1 MSPQKN
7 ASVMDEIT
15 TFFEQH
21 SRIMENMTKIVA
33 TPAPK
38 PRSETVKRAAW
49 VYAASL
55 VVMVV
60 AQLFAFEDF
69 IPQIKNYALPGGT
82 GTASLVA
89 GLIVMT
95 EIFAVPFLLRMP
107 LSTLMRWCSLVCA
120 VVAASLWVMLSVW
133 AMATDAA
140 ITNSALLGTKVTV
153 PAGFIALATSLTLFV
168 LAAWSAW
175 GLWPNARKN
184 KRVTS
189 SQ

>member
-1 MSPQKN
+1 MK
-7 ASVMDEIT
+7 IT
-15 TFFEQH
+15 TFFEQR
-21 SRIMENMTKIVA
+21 SRIIENMNKVVA

-38 PRSETVKRAAW
+38 PHSETAKRIAW
-49 VYAASL
+49 IYAASL
-55 VVMVV
+55 VVMAV

-69 IPQIKNYALPGGT
+69 IPQIRNYFLPGGY
-82 GTASLVA
+82 GTANLVA
-89 GLIVMT
+89 SLIVVT
-95 EIFAVPFLLRMP
+95 EIFALPFLLRMP
-107 LSTLMRWCSLVCA
+107 LSPLMRWCSLVCA
-120 VVAASLWVMLSVW
+120 VVAAFLWVMLSVW
-133 AMATDAA
+133 AVATDAA

-153 PAGFIALATSLTLFV
+153 PTGFIALATSLTLFV